1 MEVAVAAAAAAAGR
15 ALRRAGGKGAA
26 DAASRA
32 PGSGAERAARPAG
45 QCPVRAVARRTG
57 PRAEV
62 RLPRAPVAGGA
73 PWSPWHGRGDSDTRG
88 TGVGSVGLAQA
99 AWLFWHG
106 SRRTHHHLG
115 AMVAAQV

>member
-32 PGSGAERAARPAG
+32 LGSGAERAARPAG

-62 RLPRAPVAGGA
+62 RLPRAPVAGV
-73 PWSPWHGRGDSDTRG
+73 S
-88 TGVGSVGLAQA
+88 SVEPLAW
-99 AWLFWHG
+99 AWG
-106 SRRTHHHLG
+106 
-115 AMVAAQV
+115 